1 MKVKTKNDRRN
12 RIRLRQR
19 KRLHGTSSRPRLA
32 VSRSLAHIVVQMI
45 DDQEGRTLA
54 WASSHEPSVRAQFE
68 NGARGGNKA
77 GAGVVGRVAAER
89 LIEHGIK
96 QVVFDRGG
104 RLYHG
109 RVRSVAEAA
118 REAGLEF

>member
-1 MKVKTKNDRRN
+1 MRIKTTRDRRH

-19 KRLHGTSSRPRLA
+19 RRIRGTPARPRLA
-32 VSRSLAHIVVQMI
+32 VARSLAHISVQVI
-45 DDQEGRTLA
+45 DDQAGRTLA
-54 WASSHEPSVRAQFE
+54 AASSHEPGVRARFE
-68 NGARGGNKA
+68 NGARGGNRA
-77 GAGVVGRVAAER
+77 GARVVGRVVAER
-89 LIEHGIK
+89 LLQQGVK

>member
-1 MKVKTKNDRRN
+1 MKIKTRKDRRN

-19 KRLHGTSSRPRLA
+19 QRLGGTATRPRLA
-32 VSRSLAHIVVQMI
+32 VCRSLAHISVQLI
-45 DDQEGRTLA
+45 DDQAGRTLA
-54 WASSHEPSVRAQFE
+54 AASSLEAGVRAKFE
-68 NGARGGNKA
+68 NGARGGNMA
-77 GAGVVGRVAAER
+77 GATVVGRVAAER
-89 LIEHGIK
+89 LLEQGIR

-109 RVRSVAEAA
+109 RVRRVAEAA

>member
-1 MKVKTKNDRRN
+1 MKIKTRKDRRN

-19 KRLHGTSSRPRLA
+19 RRISGTAARPRLA
-32 VSRSLAHIVVQMI
+32 VSRSLVHISVQLI
-45 DDQEGRTLA
+45 DDQTGRTLA
-54 WASSHEPSVRAQFE
+54 AASSHEASVRARFE
-68 NGARGGNKA
+68 NGARGGNVA

-89 LIEHGIK
+89 LLEKGVK
-96 QVVFDRGG
+96 QAVFDRGG

-109 RVRSVAEAA
+109 RVRRVAEAA